1 MVRQYIGA
9 RYVTK
14 IYENS
19 LDPSSAEWEAGVTY
33 EPLTMVTYLN
43 SSYLSKKAVPG
54 SVGDP
59 AANPSYWVVTGAY
72 NGQIAQLQ
80 NDVQELQQASAKHE
94 IAQKDRKYILIFD
107 SFGALGVSAIAEQAC
122 TGGYH
127 TINVGGAGFTAAG
140 GGYTFG
146 DKLDEYLQSL
156 TADECAEFTDVMV
169 FGGVND
175 YNESAADL
183 LSSMTAFN
191 GICQTYIPQ
200 CRITLCPDAYPIRDA
215 GTFNSYLNRV
225 LASYSFNCS
234 QLGWRY
240 MNGLNAFIHND
251 NYIQADGIH
260 PNATGVNRLGYAIK
274 DLILNDRMPEL
285 TDTAKNVTITPATG
299 LSSSSEITTM
309 IDGHNLIVNAYIT
322 ITSSS
327 PTEVVGGANNA
338 VHLVTLA
345 DSDLYGAINLGKS
358 CINIDT
364 CAYIS
369 DTDAGTWVTRNITI
383 QIYAGKVYMSIQGP
397 TLHFNALQTCVISA
411 TIPLNVA

>member
-80 NDVQELQQASAKHE
+80 NDVQELQQASATHE

-127 TINVGGAGFTAAG
+127 TLNVGGAGFSAGSPSWPTAFAT
-140 GGYTFG
+140 YVA
-146 DKLDEYLQSL
+146 SL
-156 TADECAEFTDVMV
+156 TPDECAEYTDVMI

-175 YNESAADL
+175 YAETETNIING
-183 LSSMTAFN
+183 MTAIN
-191 GICQTYIPQ
+191 TTCQTYMPQ
-200 CRITLCPDAYPIRDA
+200 VRVTVCPDAFPTRLDGTIVSYMA
-215 GTFNSYLNRV
+215 GVLPAYLKG
-225 LASYSFNCS
+225 CTT
-234 QLGWRY
+234 LGWRY
-240 MNGLNAFIHND
+240 INGLNAFIHND
-251 NYIQADGIH
+251 QYISSDGIH
-260 PNATGVNRLGYAIK
+260 PTATGATRLGNAIK
-274 DLILNDRMPEL
+274 DLILTENLPVLNDSIKTVGATPEAAFTSASQL
-285 TDTAKNVTITPATG
+285 KSIIASGNVIMNG
-299 LSSSSEITTM
+299 FFVFSSSTPQECLAGTT
-309 IDGHNLIVNAYIT
+309 NALKL
-322 ITSSS
+322 
-327 PTEVVGGANNA
+327 A
-338 VHLVTLA
+338 TLSN
-345 DSDLYGAINLGKS
+345 SDLFGVVISGVPT
-358 CINIDT
+358 INIST
-364 CAYIS
+364 TAYVH
-369 DTDAGTWVTRNITI
+369 DTDSGTWVLRGVTF
-383 QIYAGKVYMSIQGP
+383 QIYYGMVYLNIQGP
-397 TLHFNALQTCVISA
+397 TLHFDAIQTPTLSISV
-411 TIPLNVA
+411 PLDIA